1 MKLIKLLILFFVLN
15 LNFVQATEIDYAQ
28 QVKMFEAC
36 ADDKFKNYYG
46 SSYYEDFIKTSL
58 KNKLMTSQPYEWLY
72 EDCEAQSHTKPITF
86 KLKSK
91 LYEQDL
97 KEITKRV
104 FEKCS
109 DNRYVLE
116 YGDSYNNFLQ
126 KDLKVKMNDLEYE
139 WFVEACEEEYQN
151 YPIKFRLK
159 YY

>member
-1 MKLIKLLILFFVLN
+1 
-15 LNFVQATEIDYAQ
+15 
-28 QVKMFEAC
+28 
-36 ADDKFKNYYG
+36 
-46 SSYYEDFIKTSL
+46 
-58 KNKLMTSQPYEWLY
+58 MTSQPYEWLY
-72 EDCEAQSHTKPITF
+72 EDCETQSHSKPITF

-116 YGDSYNNFLQ
+116 YGDNYNNFLQ

>member
-1 MKLIKLLILFFVLN
+1 MKLIKLLILVFVLN
-15 LNFVQATEIDYAQ
+15 LNFTQASEIDYAQ

-46 SSYYEDFIKTSL
+46 SSYEDFVKTSL

-72 EDCEAQSHTKPITF
+72 EDCEAQSHSKPITF
-86 KLKSK
+86 KLKNK

-97 KEITKRV
+97 KEITKKI
-104 FEKCS
+104 FEKCT
-109 DNRYVLE
+109 DQRYLQE
-116 YGDSYNNFLQ
+116 YGEKYISFLEQ
-126 KDLKVKMNDLEYE
+126 DIKTKMNDLEYE
-139 WFVEACEEEYQN
+139 WFVEACEDEYQN

>member
-1 MKLIKLLILFFVLN
+1 MKLVKFLILAFILN
-15 LNFVQATEIDYAQ
+15 LNFTQASEVDYAQ

-46 SSYYEDFIKTSL
+46 SSYEDFVKTSL

-72 EDCEAQSHTKPITF
+72 EDCEAQSHSKPITF
-86 KLKSK
+86 KLKNK

-109 DNRYVLE
+109 DNRYALE
-116 YGDSYNNFLQ
+116 YGD
-126 KDLKVKMNDLEYE
+126 
-139 WFVEACEEEYQN
+139 N
-151 YPIKFRLK
+151 YKIFYKRSK
-159 YY
+159 S

>member
-1 MKLIKLLILFFVLN
+1 MKLIKLLILVFVLN
-15 LNFVQATEIDYAQ
+15 LNFVQAAEIDYAQ

-46 SSYYEDFIKTSL
+46 SSYEDFVKTSL

-72 EDCEAQSHTKPITF
+72 EDCEAQSHSKPITF
-86 KLKSK
+86 KLKNK

-97 KEITKRV
+97 KEITKKI
-104 FEKCS
+104 FEKCT
-109 DNRYVLE
+109 DQRYLQE
-116 YGDSYNNFLQ
+116 YGEKYISFLEQ
-126 KDLKVKMNDLEYE
+126 DIKTKMNDLEYE
-139 WFVEACEEEYQN
+139 WFVEACEYEYQN

>member
-1 MKLIKLLILFFVLN
+1 MKLIKLLILVFVLN
-15 LNFVQATEIDYAQ
+15 LNFVQAAEIDYAQ

-46 SSYYEDFIKTSL
+46 SSYEDFVKTSL

-72 EDCEAQSHTKPITF
+72 EDCEAQSHSKPITF
-86 KLKSK
+86 KLKNK

-97 KEITKRV
+97 KEITKKI
-104 FEKCS
+104 FEKCT
-109 DNRYVLE
+109 DQRYLQE
-116 YGDSYNNFLQ
+116 YGEKYISFLEQ
-126 KDLKVKMNDLEYE
+126 DIKTKMNELEYE
-139 WFVEACEEEYQN
+139 WFVEACEDEYQN

>member
-1 MKLIKLLILFFVLN
+1 MKLIKLLILVFVLN
-15 LNFVQATEIDYAQ
+15 LNFTQASEIDYAQ

-46 SSYYEDFIKTSL
+46 SSYEDFVKTSL

-72 EDCEAQSHTKPITF
+72 EDCEAQSHSKPITF
-86 KLKSK
+86 KLKNK

-97 KEITKRV
+97 KEITKKI
-104 FEKCS
+104 FEKCT
-109 DNRYVLE
+109 DQRYLQE
-116 YGDSYNNFLQ
+116 YGEKYNSFLEQ
-126 KDLKVKMNDLEYE
+126 DIKTKMNDLEYE
-139 WFVEACEEEYQN
+139 WFVEACEYEYQN

>member
-1 MKLIKLLILFFVLN
+1 MKLVKFLILAFILN
-15 LNFVQATEIDYAQ
+15 LNFTQASEVDYAQ

-46 SSYYEDFIKTSL
+46 SSYEDFVKTSL

-72 EDCEAQSHTKPITF
+72 EDCEAQSHSKPITF
-86 KLKSK
+86 KLKNK

-97 KEITKRV
+97 KEITKKI
-104 FEKCS
+104 FEKCT
-109 DNRYVLE
+109 DQRYLQE
-116 YGDSYNNFLQ
+116 YGEKYISFLEQ
-126 KDLKVKMNDLEYE
+126 DIKTKMNDLEYE
-139 WFVEACEEEYQN
+139 WFVEACEDEYQN

>member
-1 MKLIKLLILFFVLN
+1 LLILVFVLN
-15 LNFVQATEIDYAQ
+15 LNFVQAAEVDYAQ

-46 SSYYEDFIKTSL
+46 SSYEDFVKTSL

-72 EDCEAQSHTKPITF
+72 EDCEAQSHSKPITF
-86 KLKSK
+86 KLKNK

-97 KEITKRV
+97 KEITKKI
-104 FEKCS
+104 FEKCT
-109 DNRYVLE
+109 DQRYLQE
-116 YGDSYNNFLQ
+116 YGEKYISFLEQ
-126 KDLKVKMNDLEYE
+126 DIKTKMNELEYE
-139 WFVEACEEEYQN
+139 WFVEACEDEYQN

>member
-1 MKLIKLLILFFVLN
+1 MKLIKFLILVFVLN
-15 LNFVQATEIDYAQ
+15 LNFVQATEIEYAQ

-46 SSYYEDFIKTSL
+46 SSYEDFIKTSL

-72 EDCEAQSHTKPITF
+72 EDCEAQSYSKPITF
-86 KLKSK
+86 KLKNK

-109 DNRYVLE
+109 DNRYVIK
-116 YGDSYNNFLQ
+116 YGDKYNNVLK
-126 KDLKVKMNDLEYE
+126 KDIKDKM
-139 WFVEACEEEYQN
+139 
-151 YPIKFRLK
+151 K
-159 YY
+159 

>member
-1 MKLIKLLILFFVLN
+1 MKLIKLLILVFVLN
-15 LNFVQATEIDYAQ
+15 LNFVQAAEVDYAK

-46 SSYYEDFIKTSL
+46 SSYEDFVKTSL

-86 KLKSK
+86 KLKNK

-109 DNRYVLE
+109 DNRYAISME
-116 YGDSYNNFLQ
+116 II
-126 KDLKVKMNDLEYE
+126 
-139 WFVEACEEEYQN
+139 
-151 YPIKFRLK
+151 IKIFYK
-159 YY
+159 KI

>member
-1 MKLIKLLILFFVLN
+1 MKLVKFLILFFVLN
-15 LNFVQATEIDYAQ
+15 LNFVQAAEIEYAQ

-58 KNKLMTSQPYEWLY
+58 KNKL
-72 EDCEAQSHTKPITF
+72 
-86 KLKSK
+86 
-91 LYEQDL
+91 YEQDL

-116 YGDSYNNFLQ
+116 YGDKYNNFLQ
-126 KDLKVKMNDLEYE
+126 NDLKVKMNDLEYE

>member
-1 MKLIKLLILFFVLN
+1 MKLIKLLILVFVLN
-15 LNFVQATEIDYAQ
+15 LNFVQAAEVDYAQ

-46 SSYYEDFIKTSL
+46 SSYEDFVKTSL

-72 EDCEAQSHTKPITF
+72 EDCEAQSHSKPITF
-86 KLKSK
+86 KLKNK

-97 KEITKRV
+97 KEITKKI
-104 FEKCS
+104 FEKCT
-109 DNRYVLE
+109 DQRYLQE
-116 YGDSYNNFLQ
+116 YGEKYISFLEQ
-126 KDLKVKMNDLEYE
+126 DIKTKMNELEYE
-139 WFVEACEEEYQN
+139 WFVEACEDEYQN